1 MDVQAAE
8 LFLRQR
14 LDATGIDDVTI
25 EGWGR
30 QGQHTTVRASTP
42 DGRYDVVVER
52 RTGNAHLL
60 TCHSERAEPP
70 TSFELVSIER
80 I

>member
-14 LDATGIDDVTI
+14 LDASGVEDVTVQR
-25 EGWGR
+25 WGR
-30 QGQHTTVRASTP
+30 RGSSTTVRVSTP
-42 DGRYDVVVER
+42 EGRYDVVVER

-60 TCHSERAEPP
+60 TCHSERAESP
-70 TSFELVSIER
+70 TSFEPVSIER